1 MSSPSPTR
9 RARREVLGLSA
20 AASPAVDPKTG
31 LPMRGGGPEV
41 YTKLGARPY
50 INCTAITTIYGGS
63 AQRLEVIEAI
73 RQASY
78 YHVNL
83 DELMAAVGPRIAR
96 LLDAEAAHVSS
107 GAAGAVTCATLAC
120 IAGGDPE
127 KIQQVPDT
135 RGLKNEVLIPSWSRI
150 VYDQAIRSV
159 GARIVEVTTA
169 ADLRKAFGPKTAMAA
184 GLIHMGE
191 TGNPFTLEEYVGAA
205 HEHGVPVLIDAADG
219 TPHRPNP
226 FLRLGVDLV
235 AYSGGKIVRGPQT
248 AGLLLGRK
256 DLIAAAFTNSA
267 PHHTFARAMKVSKE
281 EIMGLLAAVEALA
294 SKPDRSEEDELW
306 RSWYRHIIDRVSQ
319 VRGVTGRMTEG
330 EIEGNY
336 VRMSI
341 DWDPKLIGLT
351 SGDVG
356 ELLLS
361 GKPRIMAHAG
371 GDGHSLGIRAA
382 ALYPGD
388 EKLVAERLHEIL
400 RDAPGPKPSEPQA
413 RPAVIDVSGHWDVWI
428 EYSVGS
434 ARHKLFLTMQ
444 ESQVSGE
451 HIGRIASGAIR
462 GRVSGRE
469 IEFSSS
475 ARYEG
480 TSLRYHFTGRA
491 RSDQMSGE
499 VDLGEYGTGRWKAQR
514 LT

>member
-1 MSSPSPTR
+1 
-9 RARREVLGLSA
+9 
-20 AASPAVDPKTG
+20 
-31 LPMRGGGPEV
+31 MRGGGPEV
-41 YTKLGARPY
+41 YTRVGGRPY
-50 INCTAITTIYGGS
+50 INCTAIATIHGGS
-63 AQRLEVIEAI
+63 AQRPEVIEAI

-83 DELMAAVGPRIAR
+83 DELMAAVAPRIAK

-107 GAAGAVTCATLAC
+107 GAAGSVTCATLAC

-135 RGLKNEVLIPSWSRI
+135 RGLKNEVVIPSWSRI

-169 ADLRKAFGPKTAMAA
+169 EDLKKAFGPKTAMAA

-191 TGNPFTLEEYVGAA
+191 SGNPFSLEEYVAAA
-205 HEHGVPVLIDAADG
+205 HRNGVPVLIDAADG

-226 FLRLGVDLV
+226 FLRRGVDLV

-248 AGLLLGRK
+248 AGLLLGRR

-306 RSWYRHIIDRVSQ
+306 RTWYRYIIKRVSQ
-319 VRGVTGRMTEG
+319 VRGVTGRITEG
-330 EIEGNY
+330 KVEGNY

-341 DWDPKLIGLT
+341 DWDPKLIGMT
-351 SGDVG
+351 SGEVG

-361 GKPRIMAHAG
+361 GKPRIRAHAG
-371 GDGHSLGIRAA
+371 GEGHSLGIRAA

-388 EKLVAERLHEIL
+388 EKFVAERLYEIFSN
-400 RDAPGPKPSEPQA
+400 APGPKPPPPDKS
-413 RPAVIDVSGHWDVWI
+413 PASIDVSGHWDVRI
-428 EYSVGS
+428 DYSVGS
-434 ARHKLFLTMQ
+434 TRHKFFLAMQ
-444 ESQVSGE
+444 QSQLNGE
-451 HIGRIASGAIR
+451 HTGRIASGPIR
-462 GRVSGRE
+462 GRVSGHE
-469 IEFSSS
+469 VDFTSS

-480 TSLRYHFTGRA
+480 TSLRYRFSGRA
-491 RSDQMSGE
+491 SGEHMSGE
-499 VDLGEYGTGRWKAQR
+499 VDLGEYGTGSWQANRASS
-514 LT
+514 